1 METKE
6 LTHLEIMDRMS
17 REDNQ
22 GIRMT
27 EKILDVSVI
36 EPGAIVSFGIEKHL
50 GGDAYLQ
57 LNTGIP
63 SKYMFALFAVDKSEL
78 DATRKKI
85 MHERKENSSD
95 RMIDRFEQLHCAQI
109 RNLFWLM
116 CQYENNDLKEMLC
129 EMDALEFDQCFPGVL
144 KNPYTAN
151 IQHDSDEILNRLSDC
166 GYNGLL
172 AEVEYP
178 EMCDFTYRTVSDDD
192 FTDDADYSSCS
203 INGNV
208 TRYAYVYA
216 ESKEELLAKMELQSV
231 EMVKY
236 WIAQDKNKDQI

>member
-1 METKE
+1 MSKTKE
-6 LTHLEIMDRMS
+6 LTHLEIMDRMTID
-17 REDNQ
+17 DNQ
-22 GIRMT
+22 GIRMQN
-27 EKILDVSVI
+27 KVYDVNFI
-36 EPGAIVSFGIEKHL
+36 QEGAIVSMGIERAT
-50 GGDAYLQ
+50 GDDAFHQ
-57 LNTGIP
+57 HCTGRP
-63 SKYMFALFAVDKSEL
+63 GKYMFALFAIDRAEL
-78 DATRKKI
+78 ESTRKKI
-85 MHERKENSSD
+85 MHERKEDSSE

-178 EMCDFTYRTVSDDD
+178 EMCDFTYRTVSEDDS
-192 FTDDADYSSCS
+192 TDETDYKSCS
-203 INGNV
+203 IHGNV
-208 TRYAYVYA
+208 THYGYVYA

-236 WIAQDKNKDQI
+236 WIAQDKTKK